1 MSKCKMLEKQI
12 HNCVKLYELRKLLKR
27 RTNGTEVKF
36 LVFVLKFG

>member
-12 HNCVKLYELRKLLKR
+12 HNCVKLYELKLLKR